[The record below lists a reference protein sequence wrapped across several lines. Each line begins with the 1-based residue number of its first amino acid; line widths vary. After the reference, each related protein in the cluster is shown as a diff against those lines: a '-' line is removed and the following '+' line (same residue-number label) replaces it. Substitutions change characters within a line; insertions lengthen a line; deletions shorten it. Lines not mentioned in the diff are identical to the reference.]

1 MRIAVFGASGFI
13 GSHLVAALR
22 ARGDDVRAASMRE
35 PHAAAAAAGGMDAV
49 VNLAGEPI
57 AQRWN
62 AEVKQRI
69 RDSRTT
75 TPSKF
80 FDALAHVEPKPQTYV
95 TASAIGYYGTSEED
109 TFTESSP
116 PGMDF
121 LAQVCAEWESVAQ
134 RGREHGMRV
143 ACIRNGLALGRDGG
157 VLERILPIF
166 KTGTGGRLGTGKQ
179 WYSWIHIDDLIGIYM
194 LAIDK
199 LDGAANG
206 TAPNPVRNKEFT
218 ETLGQTLHRP
228 ASLPVP
234 NFALKMMLGEAA
246 EMALQG
252 QRVLP
257 ERAQSEGFLFKYP
270 TLESALVNL
279 VSS

>member
-13 GSHLVAALR
+13 GSHLVAALQ

-35 PHAAAAAAGGMDAV
+35 PHAAAVAAGGMDAV

-69 RDSRTT
+69 RESRTT
-75 TPSKF
+75 VPSKF
-80 FDALAHVEPKPQTYV
+80 FDALAHVEPKPQAYI
-95 TASAIGYYGTSEED
+95 TASAIGYYGTSED
-109 TFTESSP
+109 ASFTETSP

-121 LAQVCAEWESVAQ
+121 LAQVCVEWENVAQ
-134 RGREHGMRV
+134 RGREYGMRV
-143 ACIRNGLALGRDGG
+143 ACVRGGLALGRDGG
-157 VLERILPIF
+157 VFAKILPVF
-166 KTGTGGRLGTGKQ
+166 KTGAGGRLGAGKQ
-179 WYSWIHIDDLIGIYM
+179 WYSWIHIDDLTGIYI

-199 LDGAANG
+199 LAGAMNG

-218 ETLGQTLHRP
+218 EALGSALHRP
-228 ASLPVP
+228 AALPVP
-234 NFALKMMLGEAA
+234 TFALKMMLGEGAD
-246 EMALQG
+246 MALQG

-257 ERAQSEGFLFKYP
+257 ERAQAEGFAFKYP
-270 TLESALVNL
+270 TIESAITNL
-279 VSS
+279 LS

>member
-22 ARGDDVRAASMRE
+22 TRGDDVRVASMRE
-35 PHAAAAAAGGMDAV
+35 PHAAAAAAGGMDALV
-49 VNLAGEPI
+49 TLAGEPI

-62 AEVKQRI
+62 ADVKHRI
-69 RDSRTT
+69 RESRTT

-80 FDALAHVEPKPQTYV
+80 FDALAHVDPKPRAYIS
-95 TASAIGYYGTSEED
+95 ASAIGYYGTSEED
-109 TFTESSP
+109 KFTESSP

-121 LAQVCAEWESVAQ
+121 LAQVCVEWESVAQ
-134 RGREHGMRV
+134 RGREYGMRV
-143 ACIRNGLALGRDGG
+143 ACVRNGLALGRDGG

-166 KTGTGGRLGTGKQ
+166 KTGTGGRLGSGKQ
-179 WYSWIHIDDLIGIYM
+179 WYSWIHIDDLVDLYL

-199 LDGAANG
+199 LDGAVNG

-218 ETLGQTLHRP
+218 EALGQTLHRP
-228 ASLPVP
+228 AALPVP
-234 NFALKMMLGEAA
+234 KFALKMVLGEAA
-246 EMALQG
+246 DMALQG
-252 QRVLP
+252 QCVLP
-257 ERAQSEGFLFKYP
+257 ERALAEGFRFKYP
-270 TLESALVNL
+270 TLESALANL

>member
-13 GSHLVAALR
+13 GSHLVAALQ
-22 ARGDDVRAASMRE
+22 ARGDEVRTASMRE

-57 AQRWN
+57 AQRWSSD
-62 AEVKQRI
+62 VKHRI
-69 RDSRTT
+69 RESRTT
-75 TPSKF
+75 TPAKF
-80 FDALAHVEPKPQTYV
+80 FEALAHIDPKPQTYIS
-95 TASAIGYYGTSEED
+95 ASAIGYYGTSEEG

-121 LAQVCAEWESVAQ
+121 LAQVCVELENVAQ
-134 RGREHGMRV
+134 RGRDYGMRV
-143 ACIRNGLALGRDGG
+143 ACVRSGLALGRDGG
-157 VLERILPIF
+157 VFAKILPIF

-179 WYSWIHIDDLIGIYM
+179 WYSWIHIDDLVGIYL
-194 LAIDK
+194 LAIDR
-199 LDGAANG
+199 LDGAING
-206 TAPNPVRNKEFT
+206 TAPNPVRNNEFT
-218 ETLGQTLHRP
+218 ETLGKTLHRP
-228 ASLPVP
+228 AALPVP
-234 NFALKMMLGEAA
+234 SFALKMMLGEGA

-257 ERAQSEGFLFKYP
+257 ERAQAEGFTFKYP
-270 TLESALVNL
+270 TLDAAFANL

>member
-22 ARGDDVRAASMRE
+22 ARGDEVRAASMRE

-62 AEVKQRI
+62 SDVKQRI
-69 RDSRTT
+69 RESRTT

-80 FDALAHVEPKPQTYV
+80 FDALALVEPKPQTYV

-121 LAQVCAEWESVAQ
+121 LAQVCVEWENTAQ
-134 RGREHGMRV
+134 RGRDLGMRV

-166 KTGTGGRLGTGKQ
+166 KTGTGGRLGSGKQ
-179 WYSWIHIDDLIGIYM
+179 WYSWIHIDDLVGMYM

-199 LDGAANG
+199 LDGAVNG

-228 ASLPVP
+228 AALPVP
-234 NFALKMMLGEAA
+234 NFALMMMLGEAA

-270 TLESALVNL
+270 TLESALTNL
-279 VSS
+279 VS

>member
-13 GSHLVAALR
+13 GSHLVAALQ

-69 RDSRTT
+69 RESRTT
-75 TPSKF
+75 VPSKF
-80 FDALAHVEPKPQTYV
+80 FDALAHVEPKPQAYIS
-95 TASAIGYYGTSEED
+95 ASAIGYYGTSED
-109 TFTESSP
+109 ASFTETSP

-121 LAQVCAEWESVAQ
+121 LAQVCVEWENVAQ
-134 RGREHGMRV
+134 RGREYAMRV
-143 ACIRNGLALGRDGG
+143 ACVRSGLALGRDGG
-157 VLERILPIF
+157 VFAKILPVF
-166 KTGTGGRLGTGKQ
+166 KTGAGGRLGAGKQ
-179 WYSWIHIDDLIGIYM
+179 WYSWIHIDDLVGIYI

-199 LDGAANG
+199 LAGAMNG

-218 ETLGQTLHRP
+218 EALGRALHRP
-228 ASLPVP
+228 AALPVP
-234 NFALKMMLGEAA
+234 TFALKMMLGEGAD
-246 EMALQG
+246 MALQG

-257 ERAQSEGFLFKYP
+257 ERAQAEGYAFKYP
-270 TLESALVNL
+270 TIESAITKLL
-279 VSS
+279 S